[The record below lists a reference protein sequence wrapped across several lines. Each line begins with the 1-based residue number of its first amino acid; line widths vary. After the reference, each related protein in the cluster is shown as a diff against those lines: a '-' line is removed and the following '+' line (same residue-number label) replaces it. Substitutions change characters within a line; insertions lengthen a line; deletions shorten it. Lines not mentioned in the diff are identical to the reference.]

1 MRPQNPQVI
10 SLIESNPDETPI
22 KVKNY
27 PQQFQTQ
34 QIPTTL
40 PIAINKID
48 YTSII
53 AIVGIIGLL
62 GVIALLAYL
71 KR

>member
-10 SLIESNPDETPI
+10 SLIESNPNELP
-22 KVKNY
+22 VKTQKY
-27 PQQFQTQ
+27 TQQYQTQ
-34 QIPTTL
+34 PIPTTL
-40 PIAINKID
+40 PITINKID
-48 YTSII
+48 YTAVI

-62 GVIALLAYL
+62 GIIALLAYL

>member
-10 SLIESNPDETPI
+10 SLIEGNNEQTP
-22 KVKNY
+22 VKTQGY
-27 PQQFQTQ
+27 PLQYQNQ

-40 PIAINKID
+40 PITVNKID
-48 YTSII
+48 YPSII

-62 GVIALLAYL
+62 GLIALLAYL